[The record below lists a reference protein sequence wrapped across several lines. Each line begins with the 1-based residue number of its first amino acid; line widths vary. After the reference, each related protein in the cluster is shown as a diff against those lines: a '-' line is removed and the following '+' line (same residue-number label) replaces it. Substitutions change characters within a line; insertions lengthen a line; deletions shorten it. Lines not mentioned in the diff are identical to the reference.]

1 MFFRKRDEP
10 EAEPRAPAPV
20 YSAQQRSTLLAV
32 ARAAIEHG
40 LERGRALAVEPARYG
55 DPALAEPRA
64 TFVTLKRDGQLR
76 GCIGTLRA
84 YQPLLVDVAERA
96 YAAAFRDPRF
106 PPVTRAEWSR
116 PGFELSVSV
125 LSPAEPMRARDEA
138 DALRQLRPG
147 VDGIILSEGPRRGTF
162 LPSVWEQLPE
172 PREFLAQLKRKAGL
186 PRGYW
191 SERVELSR
199 YTSES
204 FGAALE
210 PARE

>member
-1 MFFRKRDEP
+1 MSFSKQRG
-10 EAEPRAPAPV
+10 APQAV
-20 YSAQQRSTLLAV
+20 YSPQQRATLLAV
-32 ARAAIEHG
+32 ARASIEHG
-40 LERGRALAVEPARYG
+40 LEHQRALAVEPDTYDDA
-55 DPALAEPRA
+55 ALAEHRA
-64 TFVTLKRDGQLR
+64 CFVTLKRHGQLR

-106 PPVTRAEWSR
+106 SPVTRAEWSQ
-116 PGFELSVSV
+116 PGFEISVSV
-125 LSPAEPMRARDEA
+125 LSPAEPMSARDEA

-147 VDGIILSEGPRRGTF
+147 VDGLILSEGPHRGTF

-172 PREFLAQLKRKAGL
+172 PREFLEQLKRKAGL

-191 SERVELSR
+191 SERVSLSR

-204 FGAALE
+204 FGAAVE
-210 PARE
+210 PLRS